1 MSYINTLVDKV
12 YVINLDKDV
21 ERLKTIDTALRKQGI
36 SYERLP
42 ATLGSNLSN
51 DSRLTQMCN
60 FFCTDGIKGCAVSHH
75 RIWEDALRN
84 GYSRVLVFED
94 DALIPDDFD
103 KKVREVMV
111 NVPEQYDIVFLGCQ
125 YFCRNKTV
133 VEKVGHTLMG
143 TTPEEVNEQVQK
155 VSGSIGAHAT
165 IYTQIFMNKIINE
178 PIETHIDVQ
187 IQRWIKTYG
196 FNAYGLHPELVSTS
210 DPMLSSNL
218 ADKFPP
224 LLNKALGSVYVTDTI
239 SLAWALSENQMK
251 IAGLNVNL
259 YNILFFLLALVLPP
273 WLSVGLFAWI
283 GVEAGVAKDVWNG
296 IRLSIFTTLGLFV
309 HLGLSALQEGLRS
322 GKF

>member
-21 ERLKTIDTALRKQGI
+21 ERLRTIHTALRKQGI
-36 SYERLP
+36 SYERLS
-42 ATLGSNLSN
+42 ATVGSNVTS
-51 DSRLTQMCN
+51 DSRLTQLCN
-60 FFCTDGIKGCAVSHH
+60 FFCTDGIKGCALSHH

-103 KKVREVMV
+103 KKVREVMGKL
-111 NVPEQYDIVFLGCQ
+111 PDSYDILFLGCQ
-125 YFCRNKTV
+125 YFCRNETV

-143 TTPEEVNEQVQK
+143 TTPEVINDTIQK
-155 VSGSIGAHAT
+155 VSGSAGAHAT
-165 IYTQIFMNKIINE
+165 IYTQVFMNRIINE
-178 PIETHIDVQ
+178 PIETHIDIQ
-187 IQRWIKTYG
+187 IQRWIKKYG
-196 FNAYGLHPELVSTS
+196 LNAYGLYPELVPTS

-224 LLNKALGSVYVTDTI
+224 LLNKALGTIYVTDTF
-239 SLAWALSENQMK
+239 SLAWVLSENQMK

-259 YNILFFLLALVLPP
+259 YNILFFLFALLLPP
-273 WLSVGLFAWI
+273 WLSIGLFAWI
-283 GVEAGVAKDVWNG
+283 GIEAGVARDVWNG
-296 IRLSIFTTLGLFV
+296 IRLSIFTALGLAL
-309 HLGLSALQEGLRS
+309 HIGLQVLQEGLRS